1 MRYLYEP
8 IRDVPPLDDQKYWLA
23 FSLVPLIGT
32 KRILRLKNH
41 FGDLATAWKAPE
53 QALIG
58 AQLGEQAIDNIVAR
72 RREIDP
78 ERELARVQ
86 ATQAHL
92 LTLDDPEYPRIL
104 KEVDSPP
111 ALLYVRGKLDPKDDL
126 ALSVVGT
133 RKATKYGRDV
143 AYSLSRELA
152 QQTITIISGMALGVD
167 SAAHNGALDAGG
179 RTIAIFGCGID
190 LIYPR
195 ENRDLA
201 QRIINNGAII
211 SEFPIG
217 TQPVATNFPRR
228 NRILS
233 GLALGVLVVEAPE
246 NSGALIT
253 ASFAA
258 DQGREVFAVP
268 SNIFNRMGRGANRLI
283 QDGAKLVT
291 DVNDILDELNIVHE
305 NVQTRVRTETV
316 VPSNSAEM
324 QLLEHLNADPIHI
337 DDLARLCDLPIAQV
351 TSTLT
356 ILELKGVAQMVG
368 HMQYSRVYRP

>member
-1 MRYLYEP
+1 
-8 IRDVPPLDDQKYWLA
+8 LDDQKYWLA

-32 KRILRLKNH
+32 KRILQLKNH

-53 QALIG
+53 HALIG
-58 AQLGEQAIDNIVAR
+58 AQLGEQAIDNIVTR

-78 ERELARVQ
+78 DRELTKVHA
-86 ATQAHL
+86 AQAHL
-92 LTLDDPEYPRIL
+92 LTLNDPEYPRIL
-104 KEVDSPP
+104 KEIDSPP
-111 ALLYVRGKLDPKDDL
+111 SVLYVRGKLDSKDDL

-195 ENRDLA
+195 ENRELA
-201 QRIINNGAII
+201 QRIVDNGAII

-283 QDGAKLVT
+283 QDGAKLVM
-291 DVNDILDELNIVHE
+291 DVNDILNELNIVHE
-305 NVQTRVRTETV
+305 NVQIRERTESV

-351 TSTLT
+351 SSTLT